1 MKKCCCCLNLK
12 KRLPDSIPGIVQV
25 FNVILSIVGV
35 IAGIVDV
42 IISIVNGDSDWM
54 TACMVVGAWAVILT
68 IVLLVRKFLNNLHNT
83 HKTLELAQSKNNLLL
98 GLAGIMVFGFL
109 PRIYVICDP
118 NNSMMNYFFM
128 FISLP
133 AISLIYLLFVRNS
146 KKNFRV
152 TYNKSDLLPWIIFAG
167 NYVLLAVSMR
177 LSFPNPYYFSYYS
190 GYNQWGGGG
199 GQRFDSYY
207 SYGNEGAFWVQVLMA
222 PICAVSM
229 IEFGQVLMDKVVS
242 VNGSEEMTT
251 KKESKKRLTVFEN
264 PLIGLQVEG
273 NEDKSAVLAGFVHQ
287 SSALIDDETEPKV

>member
-1 MKKCCCCLNLK
+1 MKKCCCCLNLR
-12 KRLPDSIPGIVQV
+12 KRLPDSIPDIVQV
-25 FNVILSIVGV
+25 FNVILSIVGI
-35 IAGIVDV
+35 IAGLVDV
-42 IISIVNGDSDWM
+42 IISIVNGYRDWQ

-83 HKTLELAQSKNNLLL
+83 HRTLELAQSKNNLLL

-109 PRIYVICDP
+109 PRIYVVCDP
-118 NNSMMNYFFM
+118 DNSMMNYFFM

-133 AISLIYLLFVRNS
+133 AISLIYLLFIRKS

-167 NYVLLAVSMR
+167 NYVLFAVSMS
-177 LSFPNPYYFSYYS
+177 LSFPRSYYYS
-190 GYNQWGGGG
+190 YYGGYNQWGG
-199 GQRFDSYY
+199 QRFNSEYR
-207 SYGNEGAFWVQVLMA
+207 YGNEGAFWVQVLMA

-229 IEFGQVLMDKVVS
+229 IEFGQVLMDRVVS

-251 KKESKKRLTVFEN
+251 KKDSKKHLTVFEN

-273 NEDKSAVLAGFVHQ
+273 NNDKSAVLAGFVHQ
-287 SSALIDDETEPKV
+287 SSALIDEETEPKV

>member
-12 KRLPDSIPGIVQV
+12 KRLPDSIPDIVQV
-25 FNVILSIVGV
+25 FNVFLSIIWV
-35 IAGIVDV
+35 IAGLADV
-42 IISIVNGDSDWM
+42 IISIVNGDDDWM

-83 HKTLELAQSKNNLLL
+83 HRTLELAQSKNNLLL

-118 NNSMMNYFFM
+118 NNSMMNFFFM
-128 FISLP
+128 FLSLP
-133 AISLIYLLFVRNS
+133 AISLIYLLFIRKS

-152 TYNKSDLLPWIIFAG
+152 TYNKSDALPWIIFAG

-177 LSFPNPYYFSYYS
+177 LSFPPSYYYFHYY
-190 GYNQWGGGG
+190 GVFNQWGRHFFGYWSEGG
-199 GQRFDSYY
+199 
-207 SYGNEGAFWVQVLMA
+207 FWVQVLLA
-222 PICAVSM
+222 PVCAVSM

-251 KKESKKRLTVFEN
+251 KKESKKHLTVFEN

-273 NEDKSAVLAGFVHQ
+273 NDDKSAALAGFVHQ